1 MIEELRKLPES
12 HGFLRGLVAIIGF
25 KQDAVEYDRDER
37 YLGEGKYNKFFG
49 SLQIGLNGVIGFSS
63 FLLTLNLFFRDV
75 RCFNKLSLLISK
87 VTKKNIAIRAS
98 LIQCKTLNLIP
109 NSFMPKKR
117 YLFKVSKYRSDRSE
131 LLIVRAITAANN
143 NTKPLAASSLK
154 NHLKGFE
161 I

>member
-1 MIEELRKLPES
+1 
-12 HGFLRGLVAIIGF
+12 
-25 KQDAVEYDRDER
+25 
-37 YLGEGKYNKFFG
+37 
-49 SLQIGLNGVIGFSS
+49 
-63 FLLTLNLFFRDV
+63 
-75 RCFNKLSLLISK
+75 
-87 VTKKNIAIRAS
+87 
-98 LIQCKTLNLIP
+98 
-109 NSFMPKKR
+109 MPKKR